1 MKKTQIAFFD
11 TKPYD
16 RQFFDI
22 ANQKHNFIIHYFE
35 SRLNPDSAALAK
47 GFDAVCAFV
56 NDDVSTE
63 VVNKLAELGIKLI
76 VMRCAGFNNVDLN
89 AANAHGITVARV
101 PAYSPHAVAEY
112 TLGLILALNRHLPK
126 AYNRVRDGNFTING
140 LLGFD
145 LYGKTIGVV
154 GTGKIGKTF
163 IELLQGFGMNV
174 LAYDPYEDQDLKD
187 RKLCTYVPLTEIF
200 AKSDIISLH
209 CPLSPENMHMINHST
224 IAQMKKGVMLV
235 NTSRGKLI
243 DTSALIDALKARK
256 LSGAALDVYEEEAG
270 YFFEDNSA
278 GGIADDIL
286 ARLLTF
292 PNVLVTSHQ
301 AFFTVEALTNISDIT
316 LQNVK
321 DFEDGISSALVL
333 TQKRN
338 S

>member
-292 PNVLVTSHQ
+292 PNVMVTSHQ

>member
-145 LYGKTIGVV
+145 LYQKTIGVI

-174 LAYDPYEDQDLKD
+174 LAYDPFENQDLKD

-200 AKSDIISLH
+200 EKSDIISLH

-333 TQKRN
+333 TQKPE
-338 S
+338 

>member
-1 MKKTQIAFFD
+1 MKKTHIAFFD

-200 AKSDIISLH
+200 EKSDIISLH

>member
-200 AKSDIISLH
+200 EKSDIISLH

>member
-174 LAYDPYEDQDLKD
+174 LAYDPHEDQDLKD

-200 AKSDIISLH
+200 EKSDIISLH

>member
-1 MKKTQIAFFD
+1 M
-11 TKPYD
+11 
-16 RQFFDI
+16 
-22 ANQKHNFIIHYFE
+22 
-35 SRLNPDSAALAK
+35 AK

-174 LAYDPYEDQDLKD
+174 LAYDPYEDQELKD